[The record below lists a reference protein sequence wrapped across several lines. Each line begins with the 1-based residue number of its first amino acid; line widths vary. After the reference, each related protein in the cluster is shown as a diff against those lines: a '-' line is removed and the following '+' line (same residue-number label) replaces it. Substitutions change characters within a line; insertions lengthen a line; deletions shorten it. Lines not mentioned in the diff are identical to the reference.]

1 MKHRNFMKHENMKVN
16 STFLSCDG
24 VQIGC
29 IGNNIQGQKRSDLIP
44 TKEVSPVDF

>member
-1 MKHRNFMKHENMKVN
+1 MEHENMKVN

-29 IGNNIQGQKRSDLIP
+29 IGNNVQKHKRSYKNLEQSGVEIP
-44 TKEVSPVDF
+44 T